1 MRVPLFPVFN
11 PPLSPL
17 PSQAV
22 LVRQLGLR
30 AAGKVDG
37 GFVFFVAVD
46 VLEVH
51 HHVQGVGQD
60 EEQDQGRYQS
70 HQDGRRQERGA
81 VAGRRELVRLHV
93 EGLDLGDTHGKGRV
107 TRLA

>member
-60 EEQDQGRYQS
+60 EEQDQRRYQS
-70 HQDGRRQERGA
+70 HQDGRRQEGGA

-93 EGLDLGDTHGKGRV
+93 EGLDLGTSTGK
-107 TRLA
+107 AE